1 MSRNSSI
8 SNSERPG
15 NLKAI
20 TRWLKVIAE
29 PKRLQI
35 LDLLMQGVQCNCELS
50 DALGMAPNL
59 VSHHMN
65 VLRQAGLLSVERD
78 AVDSRWVYYSIN
90 RSALD
95 ELNAAFDAFF
105 DAERIQP
112 RQPQCGPRS
121 AVVLVSDIA
130 VIEH

>member
-1 MSRNSSI
+1 MSRNDSI
-8 SNSERPG
+8 RNSGRPA
-15 NLKAI
+15 NLKVI

-35 LDLLMQGVQCNCELS
+35 LDLLMQGIQCNCELS

-59 VSHHMN
+59 ISHHMSI
-65 VLRQAGLLSVERD
+65 LRQAGLLTVERD

-90 RSALD
+90 RPALE
-95 ELNAAFDAFF
+95 ELDAAFDAFF

-121 AVVLVSDIA
+121 AVVLVSDIGQA
-130 VIEH
+130 

>member
-1 MSRNSSI
+1 MSRNGSI
-8 SNSERPG
+8 PNSGRPA

-35 LDLLMQGVQCNCELS
+35 LDLLVQGVQCNYGLS
-50 DALGMAPNL
+50 EALGIAPNL
-59 VSHHMN
+59 ISHHMSI
-65 VLRQAGLLSVERD
+65 LRQAGLLSVERD

-90 RSALD
+90 RPALD
-95 ELNAAFDAFF
+95 ELNAVFDAFF

-112 RQPQCGPRS
+112 RQLQCGPRS

-130 VIEH
+130 VIGS

>member
-1 MSRNSSI
+1 MSRNDSI
-8 SNSERPG
+8 TNSGRPA
-15 NLKAI
+15 NLKAV

-35 LDLLMQGVQCNCELS
+35 LDLLMQGIQCNCELS

-59 VSHHMN
+59 ISHHMSI
-65 VLRQAGLLSVERD
+65 LRQARLVNVERD
-78 AVDSRWVYYSIN
+78 AVDSRWVYYSVN
-90 RSALD
+90 RSTLD

-130 VIEH
+130 VIGG

>member
-1 MSRNSSI
+1 MSRNSYI
-8 SNSERPG
+8 PNSGRPA

-35 LDLLMQGVQCNCELS
+35 LDLLMQGIQCNCELS

-59 VSHHMN
+59 ISHHMSI
-65 VLRQAGLLSVERD
+65 LRQAGLLSVERD

-105 DAERIQP
+105 DAERIQS
-112 RQPQCGPRS
+112 RQPQCGPRN
-121 AVVLVSDIA
+121 AVVFVGDIA
-130 VIEH
+130 VIER

>member
-1 MSRNSSI
+1 
-8 SNSERPG
+8 
-15 NLKAI
+15 LKAV
-20 TRWLKVIAE
+20 TRWLRVIAE

-35 LDLLMQGVQCNCELS
+35 LDLLMQGIQCNCELS

-59 VSHHMN
+59 ISHHMSI
-65 VLRQAGLLSVERD
+65 LRQAGLLTVERD

-90 RSALD
+90 RSTLD

-105 DAERIQP
+105 DAERIQS
-112 RQPQCGPRS
+112 RQPQCGPQS

-130 VIEH
+130 VIGG